1 MAKLTPLED
10 ARRERDEAQRDALR
24 PWRAQALVNARG
36 LQVGQRCPVFRLK
49 TP

>member
-1 MAKLTPLED
+1 LGWT
-10 ARRERDEAQRDALR
+10 DEAQRDALR

-36 LQVGQRCPVFRLK
+36 LQVGQRCPVFQLK